1 MAYDEVLVQ
10 RVKEQLKG
18 KKGIVEKK
26 MFGGVAFL
34 MNGNMAVGVNKDDLI
49 VRVNANQHDQLL
61 KKMSV
66 RTFDLSRGRPMK
78 IPRLT
83 APGLGS
89 SAGSRAPRCSRRGKL
104 TRSLPAK

>member
-78 IPRLT
+78 GWLLI
-83 APGLGS
+83 APMGVKADKDLRNWLQLGINY
-89 SAGSRAPRCSRRGKL
+89 A
-104 TRSLPAK
+104 RSLPAK